1 MEKVTI
7 KSAVNSG
14 KVAKNGNPII
24 DIVLEDGRSGAGFD
38 IKFMELENE
47 SVELDVKPGKEYG
60 GKMQY
65 YFSLPKSESAG
76 GGGKKFPQKDWNFE
90 KRKHALHMAVEM
102 SEKDEKIST
111 VLGKADEFLVWLNK

>member
-7 KSAVNSG
+7 KSALNSG

-38 IKFMELENE
+38 VKLLELENE
-47 SVELDVKPGKEYG
+47 ACELDIKPGKEYG

-65 YFSLPKSESAG
+65 YFSLPKSEPA
-76 GGGKKFPQKDWNFE
+76 GGKKFPQKDWNFE
-90 KRKHALHMAVEM
+90 KRKHALHMAVEACGT
-102 SEKDEKIST
+102 DEKIST
-111 VLGKADEFLVWLNK
+111 ILSVADEFLVWLNK